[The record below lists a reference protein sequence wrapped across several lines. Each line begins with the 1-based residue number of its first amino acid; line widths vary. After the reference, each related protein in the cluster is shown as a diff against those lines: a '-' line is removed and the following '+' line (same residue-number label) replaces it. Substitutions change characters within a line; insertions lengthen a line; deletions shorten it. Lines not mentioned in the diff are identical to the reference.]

1 MELTTHSFSMYND
14 VERNNVH
21 IIYYCTLKNVI
32 GSDHVVLHGFAA
44 SLHPLPQCL
53 FSCIQGAGLAEAGS
67 LSDEYV
73 DH

>member
-1 MELTTHSFSMYND
+1 MMLKETMFILYITVY
-14 VERNNVH
+14 
-21 IIYYCTLKNVI
+21 TLKNVI